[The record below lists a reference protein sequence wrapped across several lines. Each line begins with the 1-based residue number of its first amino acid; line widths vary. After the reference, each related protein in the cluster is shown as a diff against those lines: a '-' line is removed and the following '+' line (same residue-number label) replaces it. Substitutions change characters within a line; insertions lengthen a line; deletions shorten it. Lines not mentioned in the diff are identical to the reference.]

1 MTILNIKFKS
11 NGETIKKTAMF
22 KSIGNSPELS
32 SSKKNDAYDA
42 NIEFYADGYWVIL
55 FEAEGGVMYEVQ
67 LEYDLDCHQPTLRPI
82 KAITWLDD
90 VIDDVQ
96 TVEIKVKYT

>member
-1 MTILNIKFKS
+1 
-11 NGETIKKTAMF
+11 MF

-42 NIEFYADGYWVIL
+42 NIEFYTDGYWVIL
-55 FEAEGGVMYEVQ
+55 FEAEAGVMYEVQ
-67 LEYDLDCHQPTLRPI
+67 LEYDLDCHQPTLHPI

>member
-11 NGETIKKTAMF
+11 NGETVKKTAMF
-22 KSIGNSPELS
+22 KSIGNNPELS

-42 NIEFYADGYWVIL
+42 NIDDYGDGFWVIL
-55 FEAEGGVMYEVQ
+55 FEAE
-67 LEYDLDCHQPTLRPI
+67 YDLECHQPTLRPI

>member
-11 NGETIKKTAMF
+11 NGETVKKTAMF

-67 LEYDLDCHQPTLRPI
+67 LEYDLECHQPTLRPI
-82 KAITWLDD
+82 KAITWLGD

>member
-11 NGETIKKTAMF
+11 NGETVKKTAMF

-42 NIEFYADGYWVIL
+42 NIEFYTDGYWVIL
-55 FEAEGGVMYEVQ
+55 FEAEAGVMYEVQ
-67 LEYDLDCHQPTLRPI
+67 LEYDLDCHQPTLHPI